1 MVPHRQTGT
10 RRAAQKA
17 ETRARILDAARA
29 LFEEKGYEDTTMRA
43 VATRANV
50 ASGTIFVHFADKGE
64 LLIEAL
70 LEDLHQVDA
79 EVFTT
84 LPADAPLVDQVL
96 HLARVSYAY
105 WGRRP
110 SLSRV
115 LIQKMWFVSGEAGD
129 RYRAESVQFLQM
141 GAGLLEQAKQRGE
154 LADDCDTLATVQAIY
169 AFHYFTL
176 IANLGSDEPDVERML
191 DETRRMVE
199 QLLRGAGP
207 GRTP

>member
-1 MVPHRQTGT
+1 MPPAALS

-17 ETRARILDAARA
+17 ETRALILDAARA
-29 LFEEKGYEDTTMRA
+29 LFEEKGYEGATMRA
-43 VATRANV
+43 VAARAGV
-50 ASGTIFVHFADKGE
+50 APGTIFVHFADKGE

-70 LEDLHQVDA
+70 LEDLHRVDA
-79 EVFTT
+79 DVFGS
-84 LPADAPLVDQVL
+84 LPLDAPLVEQIL

-105 WGRRP
+105 WARRP

-115 LIQKMWFVSGEAGD
+115 LIQKMWFVAGEAGE
-129 RYRAESVQFLQM
+129 RYRAESQQFLQL

-154 LADDCDTLATVQAIY
+154 LAEDCDALATVQAIY

-176 IANLGSDEPDVERML
+176 IANLGDDELDVERML